1 MLISEIATRV
11 AGPLQMRQE
20 TIALAESCTGGLL
33 AASLTALPGASAYFA
48 GGVVAYANAVKE
60 GVLAVPHQ
68 MLIESGAVSEPVAV
82 AMAEGVRALLQ
93 TDWAISTTGIAGP
106 GGGSLDKP
114 VGTVWIAVAGRSG
127 AFAHQF
133 KFAGSRDV
141 IQRAA
146 VQSALEMLLARL
158 EAASTAL

>member
-1 MLISEIATRV
+1 MERLLNQLACQLTKNACTLSV
-11 AGPLQMRQE
+11 
-20 TIALAESCTGGLL
+20 AESCTGGLL

-133 KFAGSRDV
+133 QFAGSRDV